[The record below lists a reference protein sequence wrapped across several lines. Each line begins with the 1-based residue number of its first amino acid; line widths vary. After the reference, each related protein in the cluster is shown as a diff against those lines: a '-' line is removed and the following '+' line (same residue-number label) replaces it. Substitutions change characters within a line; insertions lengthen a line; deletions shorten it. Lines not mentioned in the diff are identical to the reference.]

1 VVVTP
6 LPGHGVPAGALILL
20 RHTDQ
25 AAFSESEEIFAR
37 LFAARAGVAL
47 SAARLYAEQSAITSK
62 LMAELLPP
70 RLHQVHGVQFAGSYQ
85 VSQYSDRVG
94 GDFYDVHPGSD
105 ADTETL
111 VVLGDV
117 CGKGL
122 DAAVLTGKIRNTLAA
137 LLPMA
142 GDHQWLL
149 ELLNGSLLGAHTR
162 FATLVL
168 ASVHRHG
175 TGAHLRLT
183 SAGHPPPLI
192 VRANG
197 AVEEI
202 PTRGNLVGVLPQIR
216 SNTVES
222 ELGPG
227 ESCLLY
233 TDGITEAKNPLLGG
247 ELFGEARL
255 RQALGE
261 CAGMPAEAVT
271 ERIQMLAS
279 QWAGARRRDDM
290 AMVAITAPRTRHLS
304 AVDGHTRGR
313 YIA

>member
-1 VVVTP
+1 
-6 LPGHGVPAGALILL
+6 
-20 RHTDQ
+20 
-25 AAFSESEEIFAR
+25 
-37 LFAARAGVAL
+37 
-47 SAARLYAEQSAITSK
+47 
-62 LMAELLPP
+62 
-70 RLHQVHGVQFAGSYQ
+70 
-85 VSQYSDRVG
+85 
-94 GDFYDVHPGSD
+94 
-105 ADTETL
+105 
-111 VVLGDV
+111 
-117 CGKGL
+117 
-122 DAAVLTGKIRNTLAA
+122 
-137 LLPMA
+137 
-142 GDHQWLL
+142 
-149 ELLNGSLLGAHTR
+149 
-162 FATLVL
+162 
-168 ASVHRHG
+168 
-175 TGAHLRLT
+175 
-183 SAGHPPPLI
+183 
-192 VRANG
+192 
-197 AVEEI
+197 
-202 PTRGNLVGVLPQIR
+202 
-216 SNTVES
+216 VES